1 MRIGDWSSDVCSSD
15 LPRASHDAGWRREE
29 RATDDAAADDVFAMT
44 TLDRSTLGAIGFG
57 AAPLGNLYRPLTDA
71 AARATIRA
79 AWDAG
84 IRYFD
89 TAPHYGFGLSE
100 KRLGAALAE
109 IEDRKSTRLNS
120 RH

>member
-1 MRIGDWSSDVCSSD
+1 MTDHRCPYATRCLSRAARRRVSPRFGRVLLSIA
-15 LPRASHDAGWRREE
+15 LPRVSHDAGWRREE
-29 RATDDAAADDVFAMT
+29 RATDDAAADDVFSMT

-71 AARATIRA
+71 AARATLRA

-89 TAPHYGFGLSE
+89 T
-100 KRLGAALAE
+100 E
-109 IEDRKSTRLNS
+109 IGRA
-120 RH
+120 HV

>member
-1 MRIGDWSSDVCSSD
+1 MA

-71 AARATIRA
+71 AARAPIRP
-79 AWDAG
+79 AWGAG
-84 IRYFD
+84 ISSDARRV
-89 TAPHYGFGLSE
+89 GNE
-100 KRLGAALAE
+100 W
-109 IEDRKSTRLNS
+109 S
-120 RH
+120 RSCRHRWCPYPQRQTKKT

>member
-1 MRIGDWSSDVCSSD
+1 
-15 LPRASHDAGWRREE
+15 
-29 RATDDAAADDVFAMT
+29 MT

-100 KRLGAALAE
+100 KLLCAALAATAPAAHAIVSNHVGRRLAPVPAPALQRHTG
-109 IEDRKSTRLNS
+109 IEDRKRK
-120 RH
+120 

>member
-1 MRIGDWSSDVCSSD
+1 
-15 LPRASHDAGWRREE
+15 
-29 RATDDAAADDVFAMT
+29 MT

-109 IEDRKSTRLNS
+109 IDPDAHAIVS
-120 RH
+120 RSEEHTSELPSLMRISYAGFCLKKQKN

>member
-1 MRIGDWSSDVCSSD
+1 
-15 LPRASHDAGWRREE
+15 
-29 RATDDAAADDVFAMT
+29 MT

-109 IEDRKSTRLNS
+109 IDPAAHAIVSTKVGRRLDPVPDRSAERRVGKGGVRPCRSCR
-120 RH
+120 

>member
-1 MRIGDWSSDVCSSD
+1 MA

-79 AWDAG
+79 ARDAALP
-84 IRYFD
+84 YFA
-89 TAPHYGFGLSE
+89 TSPHYGFGSSE
-100 KRLGAALAE
+100 TSLGAALADQ
-109 IEDRKSTRLNS
+109 IGTA
-120 RH
+120 

>member
-1 MRIGDWSSDVCSSD
+1 MA

-79 AWDAG
+79 AWDA
-84 IRYFD
+84 R
-89 TAPHYGFGLSE
+89 SE
-100 KRLGAALAE
+100 ERRGGKEWFRSFQSLCSP
-109 IEDRKSTRLNS
+109 DHSKKTQQT
-120 RH
+120 

>member
-1 MRIGDWSSDVCSSD
+1 
-15 LPRASHDAGWRREE
+15 
-29 RATDDAAADDVFAMT
+29 MT

-100 KRLGAALAE
+100 KRLGAALAATDTAAHA
-109 IEDRKSTRLNS
+109 IVSTKVDRQSVVSGKSVAVSVALWGRRIHKKQQT
-120 RH
+120 